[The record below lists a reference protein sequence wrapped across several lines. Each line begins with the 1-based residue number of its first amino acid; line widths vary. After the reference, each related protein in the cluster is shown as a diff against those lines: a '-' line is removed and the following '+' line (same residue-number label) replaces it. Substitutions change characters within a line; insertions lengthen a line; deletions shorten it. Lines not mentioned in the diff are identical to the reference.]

1 MVRKKTPLSIRD
13 LALMGLFSAIL
24 LGVQL
29 AFAFLPNIELVSLL
43 IILYT
48 RHLKYRALPVIYV
61 FVLLEGLIF
70 GFGIWWIIYLYI
82 WAILFALTMLAQK
95 NQSLIGWAM
104 ISGGFGLFFGALG
117 SILYLFLSGPQAA
130 FAWFVAG
137 IRLILPMASVIFW
150 FAWLYLSRWT
160 TFWTGWNVSGRI
172 TDYF

>member
-1 MVRKKTPLSIRD
+1 
-13 LALMGLFSAIL
+13 MGLFSAIL

-104 ISGGFGLFFGALG
+104 ISGGFGLFFWGAWVDFVSFFKRPAGGVRLVC
-117 SILYLFLSGPQAA
+117 SGDP
-130 FAWFVAG
+130 V
-137 IRLILPMASVIFW
+137 
-150 FAWLYLSRWT
+150 
-160 TFWTGWNVSGRI
+160 
-172 TDYF
+172 

>member
-70 GFGIWWIIYLYI
+70 GFGIWWIIYLNIEFICITFY
-82 WAILFALTMLAQK
+82 K
-95 NQSLIGWAM
+95 IGYC
-104 ISGGFGLFFGALG
+104 IG
-117 SILYLFLSGPQAA
+117 Q
-130 FAWFVAG
+130 
-137 IRLILPMASVIFW
+137 
-150 FAWLYLSRWT
+150 
-160 TFWTGWNVSGRI
+160 
-172 TDYF
+172 D

>member
-104 ISGGFGLFFGALG
+104 ISGGFGLFLG
-117 SILYLFLSGPQAA
+117 RLGRFCIFFKRPAGGVRLVCS
-130 FAWFVAG
+130 G
-137 IRLILPMASVIFW
+137 IRLILPMAPVIFW

-160 TFWTGWNVSGRI
+160 TFWTGWNVSGQ
-172 TDYF
+172 DN

>member
-82 WAILFALTMLAQK
+82 WAILFALTMMAQK

-137 IRLILPMASVIFW
+137 IPFDIAHGVGNFLVCLALFKP
-150 FAWLYLSRWT
+150 LDYLLDRMERQRA
-160 TFWTGWNVSGRI
+160 G
-172 TDYF
+172 

>member
-1 MVRKKTPLSIRD
+1 
-13 LALMGLFSAIL
+13 MGLFSAIL

-104 ISGGFGLFFGALG
+104 ISGGFGLFLGRLGRFCIFFKRPAGGVRLVCSGIPFDIAHGVGNFLVCLALFKP
-117 SILYLFLSGPQAA
+117 LDYLLDRMERQR
-130 FAWFVAG
+130 AG
-137 IRLILPMASVIFW
+137 
-150 FAWLYLSRWT
+150 
-160 TFWTGWNVSGRI
+160 
-172 TDYF
+172 